1 MLRSPDRSLALYTV
15 PVAAILALLLTFI
28 LPDNVRLWD
37 ALNRALPGAPEQRVV
52 LVGIDDASLRDYG
65 RIGDWPR
72 ELYAQALGTL
82 EQAGATAIGIDVLFS
97 DPARN
102 DSRLADAFSRPNVVL
117 ATAPG
122 ESRQLAS
129 PDWLSPTGV
138 SALNVSP
145 DGVVRTFQ
153 TGYPGLPEGKGNA
166 RPVTDS
172 TAAQASAALHP
183 SFAQQLA
190 VAAGRNVP
198 LDTQAQ
204 LLRYSAPSQDRLPV
218 IPFRDVVNGNVRY
231 GDIQGK
237 IVLIGLTA
245 SGTSNVILRDVTG
258 QVVPGVVM
266 QARAVSSLLSPP
278 FTRLPTWLTAL
289 LAVTAAVSAVL
300 ARGVWGFALA
310 LLMLALAARLWVD
323 NILLPGVTLSLAA
336 ILGTALVALERW
348 WNLRNLSMR
357 DPLTGFG
364 NRVAFTRAL
373 EGRWAA
379 RAARP
384 LGLLLVDLSGLRK
397 VNEVYGLH
405 AGDELLSDLSGR
417 ILQHKRRSDL
427 LFRWGP
433 DEFAVLLEGA
443 SVQDMTATTQR
454 IEDAVQELRY
464 HDVPLRVSIGA
475 ARTGPDMQ
483 TPADLV
489 EAASRSRYR
498 AKYERE
504 QRG

>member
-28 LPDNVRLWD
+28 LPDNTRLWD
-37 ALNRALPGAPEQRVV
+37 ALNRALPGEPEQRVV
-52 LVGIDDASLRDYG
+52 VVGIDDASLRDYG
-65 RIGDWPR
+65 RIGNWPR
-72 ELYAQALGTL
+72 ELYGQALGTL

-102 DSRLADAFSRPNVVL
+102 DSRLADAFSKPNVVL

-122 ESRQLAS
+122 EGRALAS

-138 SALNVSP
+138 SALNISR

-153 TGYPGLPEGKGNA
+153 TGYPAAP
-166 RPVTDS
+166 DS
-172 TAAQASAALHP
+172 GDATPADLNP
-183 SFAQQLA
+183 SFARQLA

-198 LDTQAQ
+198 LDTQPQ
-204 LLRYSAPSQDRLPV
+204 LLRYTAPSQDRLPV

-237 IVLIGLTA
+237 IVIIGLTA
-245 SGTSNVILRDVTG
+245 SGTSNLTLRDVTG
-258 QVVPGVVM
+258 QVMPGVAL

-278 FTRLPTWLTAL
+278 FTRLPAWLIAL
-289 LAVTAAVSAVL
+289 MAVATAVSAVL

-310 LLMLALAARLWVD
+310 LLMLALAIPLWLG
-323 NILLPGVTLSLAA
+323 NILLPGVTLSYAA

-348 WNLRNLSMR
+348 WNLRNLSVR

-373 EGRWAA
+373 EQRWTA
-379 RAARP
+379 RATRP
-384 LGLLLVDLSGLRK
+384 LGLLLVDLSGFRK
-397 VNEVYGLH
+397 VNEVYGLR

-417 ILQHKRRSDL
+417 ILKHKRRNDL
-427 LFRWGP
+427 IFRWGP
-433 DEFAVLLEGA
+433 DEFAVLLDSA
-443 SVQDMTATTQR
+443 SVQDMTTTTQR
-454 IEDAVQELRY
+454 IQDALQELTYR
-464 HDVPLRVSIGA
+464 DLPVRASIGA
-475 ARTGPDMQ
+475 ARTGPDIQ
-483 TPADLV
+483 TPIDLV

-498 AKYERE
+498 AKYQRE